1 MINYGILLFGI
12 DKQPINKST
21 TIRSNCFYFY
31 SYQTIECTV
40 LSGGAVLYSSK
51 IVGTGSDAHV
61 VNNVGSSFA
70 DNYGYTLYVSN
81 NNTVVELRISNEF
94 GNTATY
100 KFTLALDNIIDISN
114 QHYVDM
120 LVNKGLPNFDTIK
133 SSFAEDFDA
142 SMFISRMLLDYNSL
156 MSGLGTKASIYK
168 FLQLIGYD
176 TNQVSVHDEY
186 LTLTEQTTLLPNVLT
201 DKKTGNYHI
210 LYDNYEDEGLDDNNL
225 PIRTIVINDLSAFK
239 ASLISAIAIAN
250 TYFTVLE
257 QNITFFGLMYSSNI
271 AIEPSITS
279 HSNSIFESDTLYFRK
294 KLHINM
300 HTHRDT
306 DSITEQ
312 IKDCIQL
319 TDMLYR
325 TELKIIDTSIP
336 TTPTTIYSVD
346 SEVYDD
352 MLNVNPDIQYTYKTF
367 GVCLHLDIIAPGLYV
382 EYSVTDLVTGTSYT
396 NHKRLIDSHVTD
408 TIVLLTN
415 SRYMVSVFAFD
426 SHNNREAY
434 YYTLNTEVSSQ
445 YIDFELFSSGAG
457 LSIDNKYKYNVNLDV
472 ESSAPVSVQTNNYI
486 LPITAV
492 LDDLSLYYSVVAPDM
507 KFLTSPVER
516 YILPDLSQNIAIR
529 DVTESISIGMLDAWL
544 DIVTFQYDPA
554 LTLML
559 RFDTDIVPVGAIT
572 DYNPTFDCLYVGLID
587 VYDPLSDSEQAYY
600 LIFTT
605 EPGVNIEINTYDF
618 VLVDSVGTV
627 TSIYP
632 IVLNQKKIP
641 ANYDFPLF
649 HIVSKLYPTFVGY
662 ISPTEHTE
670 IIDGVEYPMVK
681 SLFPMLT
688 EVGDATGDT
697 YNMKIGDVVMAR
709 IDSNL
714 VVGEINIRWQV
725 YDYFSKKLIHAST
738 DLTLKFRIPDRSIYD
753 VICSFVIDGEDTKI
767 TKIGAFSSFNSET
780 YI

>member
-31 SYQTIECTV
+31 SYQTIECTI

-51 IVGTGSDAHV
+51 IVGIGSDAHV
-61 VNNVGSSFA
+61 VNNVGNTFN

-94 GNTATY
+94 DNSATY
-100 KFTLALDNIIDISN
+100 KFKLAIDNIIDISN

-133 SSFAEDFDA
+133 TSFAEDFDA

-176 TNQVSVHDEY
+176 TDQVAVHDEY
-186 LTLTEQTTLLPNVLT
+186 LTLAEQTTLLPNVLT

-210 LYDNYEDEGLDDNNL
+210 LYDNYEDGGLDDNNL
-225 PIRTIVINDLSAFK
+225 PIRTIVINDLQAFK

-257 QNITFFGLMYSSNI
+257 QNITFFGLTYSSNI

-279 HSNSIFESDTLYFRK
+279 HSNSFFESDTLYFRK

-300 HTHRDT
+300 HTHLD
-306 DSITEQ
+306 EQ

-325 TELKIIDTSIP
+325 TELKIIDTSMP

-367 GVCLHLDIIAPGLYV
+367 GVCLHLDIIAPGLYI
-382 EYSVTDLVTGTSYT
+382 EYSVIDLVTGTTYT
-396 NHKRLIDSHVTD
+396 NPKQLVEIHVTD
-408 TIVLLTN
+408 AIVLLTN

-434 YYTLNTEVSSQ
+434 YYTLKTEVSSQ

-472 ESSAPVSVQTNNYI
+472 ESSAPVSIQTNNYI

-492 LDDLSLYYSVVAPDM
+492 LDDLSLYYSVVSPDM
-507 KFLTSPVER
+507 KFLTSPAER
-516 YILPDLSQNIAIR
+516 YILPDLLQNIAIR

-544 DIVTFQYDPA
+544 DIVTFAYDPT

-587 VYDPLSDSEQAYY
+587 VYDPEQAYY

-605 EPGVNIEINTYDF
+605 TPGVNIEINTYDF
-618 VLVDSVGTV
+618 VLVDSMGTV

-632 IVLNQKKIP
+632 IVINQKKIP

-649 HIVSKLYPTFVGY
+649 PIVSNLYPAFVGY
-662 ISPTEHTE
+662 ISQTEHTE

-725 YDYFSKKLIHAST
+725 YDYFSKKLIHTST

-753 VICSFVIDGEDTKI
+753 VICSFVIDNEDTKI